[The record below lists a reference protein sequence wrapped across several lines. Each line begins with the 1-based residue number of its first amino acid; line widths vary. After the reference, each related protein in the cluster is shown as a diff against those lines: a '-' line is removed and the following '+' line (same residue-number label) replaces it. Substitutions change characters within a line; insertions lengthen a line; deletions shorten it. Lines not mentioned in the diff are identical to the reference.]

1 MAITKIADVIV
12 PELFNRYVINRTME
26 LSAFFQSGIVV
37 NSPEFDALASEAART
52 HNMPFFEDL
61 QGESEAILE
70 DVKMTAKKIG
80 SNKDVSTTIY
90 RQNMW
95 GASNLSAAL
104 AGADPMKAIGD
115 LVASYWARDMQKELI
130 SILAG
135 VFGGMFFIKL
145 GTKKG
150 WTKYISDFS
159 YLSGELKTG
168 LVPKEKR
175 TELGKATTS
184 SVVLDPLA
192 WHFAILMV
200 AAGAGRLLYK
210 FFYDKFN
217 FDGPSYLYSFL
228 VGLLLFYIFKKT
240 HVNYYIDNNV
250 TNRITGTC
258 TDYLVFFGIASIN
271 LGIIVKYAMPL
282 AMLLLFGIFIVVIT
296 LMYFGPAMNKGS
308 WFERALFVFGYS
320 TGVFA
325 IGFILLR
332 IVDPENKSLTL
343 NDTAFACIFTTFS
356 ELFTWSFGPMML
368 LNGQHWLFIGIQVAI
383 MAVCIIINLVMK
395 WWWIKEPL
403 DRPAVG
409 VDGY

>member
-135 VFGGMFFIKL
+135 VFG
-145 GTKKG
+145 
-150 WTKYISDFS
+150 
-159 YLSGELKTG
+159 
-168 LVPKEKR
+168 
-175 TELGKATTS
+175 TTT
-184 SVVLDPLA
+184 
-192 WHFAILMV
+192 
-200 AAGAGRLLYK
+200 AGAEGT
-210 FFYDKFN
+210 
-217 FDGPSYLYSFL
+217 PAAETYS
-228 VGLLLFYIFKKT
+228 
-240 HVNYYIDNNV
+240 
-250 TNRITGTC
+250 
-258 TDYLVFFGIASIN
+258 
-271 LGIIVKYAMPL
+271 
-282 AMLLLFGIFIVVIT
+282 
-296 LMYFGPAMNKGS
+296 
-308 WFERALFVFGYS
+308 
-320 TGVFA
+320 
-325 IGFILLR
+325 
-332 IVDPENKSLTL
+332 
-343 NDTAFACIFTTFS
+343 
-356 ELFTWSFGPMML
+356 
-368 LNGQHWLFIGIQVAI
+368 
-383 MAVCIIINLVMK
+383 
-395 WWWIKEPL
+395 
-403 DRPAVG
+403 
-409 VDGY
+409 